1 MRPNLVVSQAWP
13 PLGMTAAGGAF
24 GCHLMNDL
32 GLPGVKF
39 RAAEFQPTFQKHAG
53 QTCGGCQ
60 LHVTNR
66 TTFQPV
72 LTAVAVL
79 QICRRMAPDL
89 FAWRQPPYEYE
100 TVIPPIDI
108 LSGSDHLRR
117 KLDADVPYATIA
129 DTWSTS
135 LNSFLP
141 IRDRFLLY

>member
-1 MRPNLVVSQAWP
+1 
-13 PLGMTAAGGAF
+13 
-24 GCHLMNDL
+24 
-32 GLPGVKF
+32 
-39 RAAEFQPTFQKHAG
+39 
-53 QTCGGCQ
+53 
-60 LHVTNR
+60 
-66 TTFQPV
+66 
-72 LTAVAVL
+72 
-79 QICRRMAPDL
+79 MAPDL